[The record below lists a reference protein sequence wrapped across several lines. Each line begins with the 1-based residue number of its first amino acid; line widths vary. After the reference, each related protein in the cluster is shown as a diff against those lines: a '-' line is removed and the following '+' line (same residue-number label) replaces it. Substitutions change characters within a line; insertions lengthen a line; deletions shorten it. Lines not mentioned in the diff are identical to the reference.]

1 MLEKETKEKDELKK
15 KIEKEQKA
23 LNETLQ
29 EKLIQLQ
36 KEKVALQMESEKKE
50 EQMVNKMLA
59 IIERIANE
67 KWYIDKKR
75 IRKRAI

>member
-1 MLEKETKEKDELKK
+1 MLEKETKEKEELKK

-29 EKLIQLQ
+29 AKLIQLQ
-36 KEKVALQMESEKKE
+36 KEKVVLQMESEKKE

-67 KWYIDKKR
+67 KWYIDQ
-75 IRKRAI
+75 